1 MKIAAGKTQ
10 DAIAV
15 VENIWKKENPNL
27 PFEYHF
33 LDETIDK
40 QYVKEIQTGGI
51 FTWFSFIAV
60 FISSLGLYGLTIFMI
75 ENRTKEIGVRKVL
88 GASVLGILKLFYN
101 DFAKL
106 ILLATIIACPLAWY
120 GMNKWLQNF
129 AYRIDISLWMFVFVR
144 RNCIINCIGQQ

>member
-1 MKIAAGKTQ
+1 MEERKSQ
-10 DAIAV
+10 SAV
-15 VENIWKKENPNL
+15 Q
-27 PFEYHF
+27 YHF

-88 GASVLGILKLFYN
+88 GASVLGILKLFYKGICQMGIAGKPN
-101 DFAKL
+101 CL
-106 ILLATIIACPLAWY
+106 PYCILF
-120 GMNKWLQNF
+120 NE
-129 AYRIDISLWMFVFVR
+129 
-144 RNCIINCIGQQ
+144 